1 MDNRKT
7 AYKPPLWVC
16 LATLAFMLVTMM
28 HTIFV
33 TKTQSLHITML
44 TCMGFC
50 ILLL

>member
-33 TKTQSLHITML
+33 TKTQSL
-44 TCMGFC
+44 C
-50 ILLL
+50 ISLC